1 MQCNASAV
9 NSKARFFFH
18 AGTIIKLESQQPAD
32 DDDDHMSEACSR
44 EGHVS
49 QVRERPSVTPTSRT
63 IIHSL

>member
-1 MQCNASAV
+1 LKSGCDPDDA
-9 NSKARFFFH
+9 
-18 AGTIIKLESQQPAD
+18 LEVDGIYQQQPAD